1 METRAITFRLPLDVY
16 ENLRREAFVTRRP
29 MNELVTESVAARYAG
44 RHKVIHHIDGNP
56 GNNDPANLRL
66 MDADDHG
73 QPEDA
78 R

>member
-44 RHKVIHHIDGNP
+44 KRKVVHHIDGDT
-56 GNNDPANLRL
+56 GNNDPANLVL
-66 MDADDHG
+66 MDAKENT
-73 QPEDA
+73 Q
-78 R
+78 